1 MGTDYAMATAKK
13 FADLVRQKYQVD
25 RAYLFGSYAKNV
37 ANEGSDIDVCIVS
50 PNFGKDYSAEEM
62 ELIRMAVKLDLR
74 ISPVPYSPGDLHDK
88 YSQLAFEI
96 TTYGVLV

>member
-1 MGTDYAMATAKK
+1 MGTDDAMATAKK

-25 RAYLFGSYAKNV
+25 GAYLFGSYAKNV

-50 PNFGKDYSAEEM
+50 PNFGNNYSAEEM
-62 ELIRMAVKLDLR
+62 ELIKMAVTLDAR
-74 ISPVPYSPGDLHDK
+74 ISPVPYSPQDLLDR

-96 TTYGVLV
+96 TTHGVPV